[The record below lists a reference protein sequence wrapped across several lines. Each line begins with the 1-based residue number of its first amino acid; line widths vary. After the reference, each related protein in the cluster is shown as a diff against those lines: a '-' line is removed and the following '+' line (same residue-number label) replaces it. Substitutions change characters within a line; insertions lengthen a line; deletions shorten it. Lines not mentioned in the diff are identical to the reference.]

1 MHRHSK
7 IFIPGNNDSI
17 ENSLK
22 KHFQSLGF
30 LDVISNTKDRI
41 NAVDQSKVDQFFKKF
56 KPEYVFLGSLRSG
69 GIAANQKFPAEF
81 IYENIQSQ
89 NLVIE
94 AARRYKVKKLLY
106 FSSSCM

>member
-1 MHRHSK
+1 MLFPIPK
-7 IFIPGNNDSI
+7 I
-17 ENSLK
+17 
-22 KHFQSLGF
+22 Q
-30 LDVISNTKDRI
+30 I
-41 NAVDQSKVDQFFKKF
+41 NVLEQSKVRSFFKKF

-94 AARRYKVKKLLY
+94 AAHRWKVKKLYIFPAPVFILKKPNSRSRKRHY
-106 FSSSCM
+106 